1 MRSLINSAL
10 GVLLVTALSWQSVRT
25 CFGQGVGT
33 DLPRPSDGHGN
44 GGGVRAKASNG
55 PTLAPLQLRGP
66 SRPDSEEVPTTQP
79 VDLQGTGRDG
89 DDEEMS
95 AVPPESIAGAF
106 RLRGEIRGEELQ
118 AALQRLLVGATRGG
132 ETPPELYDP
141 AYDQYVNMSNVGV
154 AWQSQ
159 DAAALADGALQL
171 LEGERILMRPHA
183 KLPAEKVLI
192 LAGKIAVEKKDTE
205 TLERLRK
212 AAERHGK
219 KEVAAQL
226 SATNKLAA
234 AARDEEEFFVSIEDT
249 SPEEYG
255 AFHDYA
261 ERIRGARIAGEAIT
275 LENLQDEIERSELL
289 MKQRRDYLLR
299 QIQKTSAVLPKDGQP
314 DEAIA
319 ALSRL
324 GGASRGWGIDDV
336 NKYVERRTDSFNS
349 AVSAERR
356 RAERTVSGFD
366 PYKQPNSYENR
377 RSSGGS
383 NGGGSNTSSSASLQI
398 GANGQVYAGNQYV
411 GRASLQ
417 RLASGHQIWIYRT
430 PGGRTISRLY

>member
-1 MRSLINSAL
+1 MTNSGCLTHRLPAVIL
-10 GVLLVTALSWQSVRT
+10 MICLVTGEAAGQS
-25 CFGQGVGT
+25 
-33 DLPRPSDGHGN
+33 PSISAG
-44 GGGVRAKASNG
+44 
-55 PTLAPLQLRGP
+55 
-66 SRPDSEEVPTTQP
+66 SER
-79 VDLQGTGRDG
+79 LQGTARPAVP
-89 DDEEMS
+89 EES
-95 AVPPESIAGAF
+95 AIPPESIAGAYRLKGDIRPDDQEVDDPQQVAGSF
-106 RLRGEIRGEELQ
+106 RLKGNIRGEDLQ
-118 AALQRLLVGATRGG
+118 AALVEAIITSTSA
-132 ETPPELYDP
+132 EATPPELYDP
-141 AYDQYVNMSNVGV
+141 AYDQYVNMSNVST

-171 LEGERILMRPHA
+171 LEGERILMRPHT

-212 AAERHGK
+212 AAERYGK
-219 KEVAAQL
+219 KEVTAQL
-226 SATNKLAA
+226 TATNKLAA
-234 AARDEEEFFVSIEDT
+234 AARDDEGFFISIEET

-299 QIQKTSAVLPKDGQP
+299 QIQKTSAILPKDGQP

-336 NKYVERRTDSFNS
+336 NEYVDRRTDSFNG
-349 AVSAERR
+349 AVSAERS
-356 RAERTVSGFD
+356 RAGRTVSGLN
-366 PYKQPNSYENR
+366 PYKQPNTYENR

-383 NGGGSNTSSSASLQI
+383 TSSSSDSFQI
-398 GANGQVYAGNQYV
+398 GANGQVYTGNHYV

-430 PGGRTISRLY
+430 PGGRTISRLF